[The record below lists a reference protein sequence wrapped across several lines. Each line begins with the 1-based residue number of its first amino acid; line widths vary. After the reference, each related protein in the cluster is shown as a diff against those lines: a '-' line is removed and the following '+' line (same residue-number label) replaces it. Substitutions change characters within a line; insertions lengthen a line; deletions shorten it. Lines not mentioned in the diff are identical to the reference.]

1 MMETRETSYNL
12 ASTDGDRG
20 IMEAYNVTNGTSVT
34 PLGQHDTG
42 AFPASS
48 YEHRPGHFHDSATL
62 ICPQRSPLIKE
73 CYEDQFPFELARDVH
88 YNPWSP
94 NSTSAPPWCATS
106 ESSPSLLLNREYGGA
121 PAYLMGYG
129 VDNVSSEYEAQLP
142 WPESGPFPPRA
153 DVANFDDD
161 GDPFG
166 ITYYTPRG
174 VDGVPDSICDP
185 NMTLHS
191 LAAGNPASNR
201 STQQSVS
208 EVSPN
213 GAYYR
218 TFGGLDSGR
227 RASATMPLHEAGEPM
242 STSMIPQPL
251 NQSLNPPSPLSV
263 ISPPSSV
270 PSSARKRNIS
280 VADLEKSP
288 VAPKKRVIKPQ
299 LTTKVDNSEDFEIQK
314 DSELAPTGIYK
325 GYFHSVDVARK
336 KLQRLLELYRKPR
349 ESCSF
354 PFSDDTFPTSDDDKM
369 IYIRNLFD
377 AINDWS
383 RFREWPQA
391 LKTEERNRIM
401 DSMRRK
407 QTGSDDAGA
416 DISLD
421 DMRPSQE
428 ELESILPPLKDQQKK
443 ILGRLLSDQTIE
455 WLCWELIR
463 VEAMCYALR
472 LSQKS
477 KQLVKSLLSAGD
489 GWKLR
494 IANNPQ
500 GELGHKGN
508 NMKVNMNK
516 NRKLRQIT
524 QGSRA
529 APRQKPAPKQS
540 QK

>member
-1 MMETRETSYNL
+1 MAARESNYRL
-12 ASTDGDRG
+12 SSADGDRG
-20 IMEAYNVTNGTSVT
+20 FMEAYNDTTGIGVS
-34 PLGQHDTG
+34 PLRQRDNSG
-42 AFPASS
+42 FSASS
-48 YEHRPGHFHDSATL
+48 YEHRPGHFHDGASLLCA
-62 ICPQRSPLIKE
+62 RHSPLIKE
-73 CYEDQFPFELARDVH
+73 CYEDQFPFELTGGVH

-94 NSTSAPPWCATS
+94 NSTSAPAWCSS
-106 ESSPSLLLNREYGGA
+106 EPSPSLLLNSEYGGA
-121 PAYLMGYG
+121 PAFPMGYDAG
-129 VDNVSSEYEAQLP
+129 NINSEYEAQLP
-142 WPESGPFPPRA
+142 WPEPEHFPPRA
-153 DVANFDDD
+153 DVANSDDD
-161 GDPFG
+161 VDPFG

-174 VDGVPDSICDP
+174 VDGALDSICDP
-185 NMTLHS
+185 NMTLHHV
-191 LAAGNPASNR
+191 AAGGITSNC
-201 STQQSVS
+201 STQQSAS
-208 EVSPN
+208 EASLEGVPF
-213 GAYYR
+213 R
-218 TFGGLDSGR
+218 TLRLDMPGR
-227 RASATMPLHEAGEPM
+227 AASVMMPTREADESM
-242 STSMIPQPL
+242 RTSVMQQPL
-251 NQSLNPPSPLSV
+251 DQSLNPPSPLSV
-263 ISPPSSV
+263 TSPSTSL
-270 PSSARKRNIS
+270 PSSARKRNIEI
-280 VADLEKSP
+280 ADLEKSP

-299 LTTKVDNSEDFEIQK
+299 LTAKVDNSEDFEIQK
-314 DSELAPTGIYK
+314 DSELAPTGVYQA
-325 GYFHSVDVARK
+325 YFRTVDVSRK

-354 PFSDDTFPTSDDDKM
+354 PSTDDTFPTSDEDKM
-369 IYIRNLFD
+369 VYIKNLFD
-377 AINDWS
+377 AISDWS
-383 RFREWPQA
+383 HFREWPQA

-407 QTGSDDAGA
+407 QAGNDDGGA

-421 DMRPSQE
+421 DLRPSQE
-428 ELESILPPLKDQQKK
+428 ELESLLPPLQDQQKK

-472 LSQKS
+472 KS

-524 QGSRA
+524 QGTRTT
-529 APRQKPAPKQS
+529 PRQKLASKQS

>member
-1 MMETRETSYNL
+1 METREASYKL
-12 ASTDGDRG
+12 ASTDGERG
-20 IMEAYNVTNGTSVT
+20 LVEAYHVTNGTSVA
-34 PLGQHDTG
+34 PLSQHDCG

-48 YEHRPGHFHDSATL
+48 YEHRPGHFHDSASL
-62 ICPQRSPLIKE
+62 VCAQRSPLIKE
-73 CYEDQFPFELARDVH
+73 CYEDQFPFELARDVR
-88 YNPWSP
+88 YNPWSA
-94 NSTSAPPWCATS
+94 NSTSAPPWCAAS
-106 ESSPSLLLNREYGGA
+106 ESSPSLLLNSEYGGT
-121 PAYLMGYG
+121 PAFLMGYG
-129 VDNVSSEYEAQLP
+129 ADNVNSEYAAQLP

-185 NMTLHS
+185 IMTLHP
-191 LAAGNPASNR
+191 LAAGNQASNC
-201 STQQSVS
+201 STQQPVCQ
-208 EVSPN
+208 VSP
-213 GAYYR
+213 GGGYFR
-218 TFGGLDSGR
+218 TFGRLDSGQ
-227 RASATMPLHEAGEPM
+227 AAPVTMAVRGAGEPM
-242 STSMIPQPL
+242 STSMLPQPL
-251 NQSLNPPSPLSV
+251 DQSLNPPSPLSV
-263 ISPPSSV
+263 ISPPSSL
-270 PSSARKRNIS
+270 PSSVRKRNIS

-314 DSELAPTGIYK
+314 DSESKPTGIYK
-325 GYFHSVDVARK
+325 AYFHSVDVARK
-336 KLQRLLELYRKPR
+336 KLQRLLELYRKPK

-354 PFSDDTFPTSDDDKM
+354 PFTDNTFPTSDDDKM

-377 AINDWS
+377 AITDWS
-383 RFREWPQA
+383 HFREWPQA

-407 QTGSDDAGA
+407 QAGSGDAGA

-428 ELESILPPLKDQQKK
+428 ELESILPPLAEQQKK

-472 LSQKS
+472 KS

-524 QGSRA
+524 QQGTRT